1 MFQTIATTA
10 PCDLISAT
18 DSPVRRAMRL
28 GALFGAATH
37 GGLPLTRAIAAIR
50 QEIGADGITL
60 VRMVHRD
67 RPYLVATTAAQ
78 HHVIEDR
85 VADFAK
91 TLDGLRDTLTPGQI
105 VRDALRRDQ
114 RAIVLFTADA
124 FTDLMVVRDG
134 DTALLADVAAMAIPV
149 WAMRRAGLIINAIT
163 ARHHVAEA
171 PPAADDGIRG
181 CILSARNPAGLTPTE
196 FRVALALRDGQSPA
210 MIGKHLSMA
219 MPTVRTHLR
228 NLYAKTGLR
237 GMHEL
242 THRLHSDARV
252 A

>member
-1 MFQTIATTA
+1 MHQPTAITA
-10 PCDLISAT
+10 PCDVIPAT
-18 DSPVRRAMRL
+18 DSAVRRAMRL
-28 GALFGAATH
+28 GALFGAATQ

-50 QEIGADGITL
+50 QEVGADVVTL
-60 VRMVHRD
+60 VRIVHRD

-78 HHVIEDR
+78 HTVIEDR

-91 TLDGLRDTLTPGQI
+91 TLDGLRDTLKPGQI

-114 RAIVLFTADA
+114 RAVVLFTADA
-124 FTDLMVVRDG
+124 FTDLLVVRDG

-149 WAMRRAGLIINAIT
+149 WAMRRAGLVINTIT
-163 ARHHVAEA
+163 ALQKVAEA
-171 PPAADDGIRG
+171 RPAEDEVISG

-196 FRVALALRDGQSPA
+196 FRVALALRDGHSPA
-210 MIGKHLSMA
+210 VIGENLSMA

-242 THRLHSDARV
+242 THRLHADA
-252 A
+252 AA